1 MSSGVHR
8 RDAATLAYLANKL
21 KGVNAVRNPTPK
33 VRAAVIGLGWPGMQ
47 HLKGYIADAR
57 AEVIAVCDLD
67 KTHAQQ
73 VAAQYKIP
81 HTYTNH
87 LEMLE
92 NGDIDAVS
100 VCLPN
105 FLHAPISIDA
115 LNAGKHVLCE
125 KPPAR
130 SAAEA
135 KAMADAAHQ
144 NGKTLMY
151 ALVQR
156 FDGSTQRLKQL
167 IREGTLGEV
176 YFGKAGYVRRRGI
189 PIGKEGWF
197 VDKARAGGGALIDI
211 GVHALDCV
219 WWLMNS
225 PKPVEV
231 MGMTYTH
238 FRHLVPDNVRYDV
251 DDATFAQIYF
261 ENGATIV
268 LETTWALNLPGDN
281 YIKVA
286 GTKAGASLNPFTLY
300 TEEDGKELD
309 KPIDAPSINSF
320 DEEVKHFV
328 ACIVEGK
335 VPISSAEQG
344 IMLMQMLDGIYESA
358 EKGQSV
364 SITDMSATGK

>member
-1 MSSGVHR
+1 V
-8 RDAATLAYLANKL
+8 ANQ
-21 KGVNAVRNPTPK
+21 TTK
-33 VRAAVIGLGWPGMQ
+33 VRAAVIGLGWPGIQ
-47 HLKGYIADAR
+47 HLKGYIADPR
-57 AEVIAVCDLD
+57 SEVVAVCDLD
-67 KTHAQQ
+67 KGHAKK
-73 VAAQYKIP
+73 VASEYKIRRV
-81 HTYTNH
+81 YTDH
-87 LEMLE
+87 LKMLE
-92 NGDIDAVS
+92 NRDVDAVS

-135 KAMADAAHQ
+135 KAMADTASE
-144 NGKTLMY
+144 NGMTLMY

-156 FDGSTQRLKQL
+156 FDGSTQHLKQL
-167 IREGTLGEV
+167 VQAGELGEI

-189 PIGKEGWF
+189 PVGREGWF
-197 VDKARAGGGALIDI
+197 VDKERSGGGALIDI

-225 PKPVEV
+225 PRPVEV
-231 MGMTYTH
+231 MGTSYSH
-238 FRHLVPDNVRYDV
+238 FKHLVPDDIKYDV
-251 DDATFAQIYF
+251 DDATFAQIRF
-261 ENGATIV
+261 ENGATII

-281 YIKVA
+281 YIKVS
-286 GTKAGASLNPFTLY
+286 GTKAGASLSPFTLY

-309 KPIDAPSINSF
+309 KPLDAPSINSF

-328 ACIVEGK
+328 GCIVDGK
-335 VPISSAEQG
+335 EPISSAEQG

-358 EKGQSV
+358 QKGRSV
-364 SITDMSATGK
+364 PIADLNAAT

>member
-1 MSSGVHR
+1 MPNQK
-8 RDAATLAYLANKL
+8 TE
-21 KGVNAVRNPTPK
+21 
-33 VRAAVIGLGWPGMQ
+33 VRAAVVGLGWPGMQ
-47 HLKGYIADAR
+47 HLKGYIADPR
-57 AEVIAVCDLD
+57 SEVLAVCDLD
-67 KTHAQQ
+67 ETHAEK
-73 VAAQYKIP
+73 VAAEYKIQNI
-81 HTYTNH
+81 HTNH

-92 NGDIDAVS
+92 NKDIDAVS

-130 SAAEA
+130 SAQEA
-135 KAMADAAHQ
+135 KAMADTAAK

-156 FDGSTQRLKQL
+156 FGGSAQCLKQFVTAG
-167 IREGTLGEV
+167 ELGDV
-176 YFGKAGYVRRRGI
+176 YFGKAAYVRRRGI

-197 VDKARAGGGALIDI
+197 VDRERSGGGALIDI
-211 GVHALDCV
+211 GVHALDCI

-225 PKPVEV
+225 PRPIEV
-231 MGMTYTH
+231 MGAVYSH
-238 FRHLVPDNVRYDV
+238 FGHLVPDDVKYDV
-251 DDATFAQIYF
+251 DDGTFAQIRF
-261 ENGATIV
+261 ENGATII

-281 YIKVA
+281 YIKIA
-286 GTKAGASLNPFTLY
+286 GTKAGATLNPFTLY
-300 TEEDGKELD
+300 TAEDGKELD
-309 KPIDAPSINSF
+309 KPLNAPRINGF

-328 ACIVEGK
+328 GCIVDGE

-358 EKGQSV
+358 AKGQSV
-364 SITDMSATGK
+364 SIADLSTAKA

>member
-1 MSSGVHR
+1 MPIQTS
-8 RDAATLAYLANKL
+8 KI
-21 KGVNAVRNPTPK
+21 
-33 VRAAVIGLGWPGMQ
+33 RAAVIGLGWPGMQ

-67 KTHAQQ
+67 KARAQQ
-73 VAAQYKIP
+73 VAAQANVP
-81 HTYTNH
+81 HVYTDH
-87 LEMLE
+87 LAMLE
-92 NGDIDAVS
+92 NREIDAVS

-105 FLHAPISIDA
+105 FLHAPMTIDA

-125 KPPAR
+125 KPPAC

-135 KAMADAAHQ
+135 QAMADAATK

-156 FDGSTQRLKQL
+156 FDGSTQQLKQL
-167 IREGTLGEV
+167 IDAGELGNV

-211 GVHALDCV
+211 GVHALDCI
-219 WWLMNS
+219 WWLMGS
-225 PKPVEV
+225 PNPVAI
-231 MGMTYTH
+231 MGAAYSH
-238 FRHLVPDNVRYDV
+238 FGHLVPDNVKYDV
-251 DDATFAQIYF
+251 DDATFAQIHF
-261 ENGATIV
+261 QNGATIV

-300 TEEDGKELD
+300 TEEDGKEVD
-309 KPIDAPSINSF
+309 KPLNAPSRNSF

-328 ACIVEGK
+328 ECLVESK
-335 VPISSAEQG
+335 EPISSAEQG
-344 IMLMQMLDGIYESA
+344 VILMQMLDGIYESA
-358 EKGQSV
+358 AKGGSV
-364 SITDMSATGK
+364 KIQT

>member
-1 MSSGVHR
+1 MSNRTTKIRS
-8 RDAATLAYLANKL
+8 
-21 KGVNAVRNPTPK
+21 AV
-33 VRAAVIGLGWPGMQ
+33 VGLGWPGIQ
-47 HLKGYIADAR
+47 HLKGYIADPR
-57 AEVIAVCDLD
+57 SEVIAVCDLD
-67 KTHAQQ
+67 KGHAQE
-73 VAAQYKIP
+73 VATEYKISRV
-81 HTYTNH
+81 YTNH
-87 LEMLE
+87 LEMLGS
-92 NGDIDAVS
+92 GDVDAVS

-115 LNAGKHVLCE
+115 LKAGKHVLCE

-130 SAAEA
+130 SAEEA
-135 KAMADAAHQ
+135 KAMADAATE

-156 FDGSTQRLKQL
+156 FDGSTRRLKRL
-167 IREGTLGEV
+167 IQEGELGEL

-219 WWLMNS
+219 WWLLNS
-225 PKPVEV
+225 PRPVEV
-231 MGMTYTH
+231 MGTSYSY
-238 FRHLVPDNVRYDV
+238 FKHLVPDDVKYDV
-251 DDATFAQIYF
+251 DDATFAQIRF

-286 GTKAGASLNPFTLY
+286 GTKAGASLTPFTLY

-309 KPIDAPSINSF
+309 KPLEAPSINGF

-328 ACIVEGK
+328 GCIVDGK
-335 VPISSAEQG
+335 EPISSAKQG

-358 EKGQSV
+358 QKGRSV
-364 SITDMSATGK
+364 PIADLSAATG

>member
-1 MSSGVHR
+1 MRSR
-8 RDAATLAYLANKL
+8 T
-21 KGVNAVRNPTPK
+21 TK
-33 VRAAVIGLGWPGMQ
+33 VRAAVVGLGWPGMQ
-47 HLKGYIADAR
+47 HLKGYTADPR
-57 AEVIAVCDLD
+57 SEVIAVCDLD
-67 KTHAQQ
+67 ETHVRE
-73 VAAQYKIP
+73 VAAQHKIP
-81 HTYTNH
+81 NTYTNH

-92 NGDIDAVS
+92 NKDIDAVS

-130 SAAEA
+130 STQDA
-135 KAMADAAHQ
+135 KAMADAAAE

-156 FDGSTQRLKQL
+156 FDGSSQHLKQL
-167 IREGTLGEV
+167 VEDGKLGDV
-176 YFGKAGYVRRRGI
+176 YFGKAAYVRRRGI

-197 VDKARAGGGALIDI
+197 VDRERSGGGALIDI
-211 GVHALDCV
+211 GVHALDCI

-225 PKPVEV
+225 PRPVEV
-231 MGMTYTH
+231 MGTSYSH
-238 FRHLVPDNVRYDV
+238 FGHLVPDDVKYDV
-251 DDATFAQIYF
+251 DDGTFAHILF
-261 ENGATIV
+261 ENGATII

-281 YIKVA
+281 YIKIA
-286 GTKAGASLNPFTLY
+286 GTKAGATLNPFTLY
-300 TEEDGKELD
+300 TEENGKEVD
-309 KPIDAPSINSF
+309 KPLDAPSINGF

-328 ACIVEGK
+328 GCIVDGK

-344 IMLMQMLDGIYESA
+344 IMLMQMLDGIYESS

-364 SITDMSATGK
+364 SIADLNTAKE

>member
-1 MSSGVHR
+1 MRHQK
-8 RDAATLAYLANKL
+8 T
-21 KGVNAVRNPTPK
+21 K
-33 VRAAVIGLGWPGMQ
+33 VQAAVVGLGWPGIQ
-47 HLKGYIADAR
+47 HLKGYIADSR
-57 AEVIAVCDLD
+57 SEVIAVCDLD
-67 KTHAQQ
+67 KTHAAK
-73 VAAQYKIP
+73 VAAEYKIQNI
-81 HTYTNH
+81 YTNH

-92 NGDIDAVS
+92 NKDIDAVS

-130 SAAEA
+130 SAQEA
-135 KAMADAAHQ
+135 KAMADAAAE

-156 FDGSTQRLKQL
+156 FDGNSQRLKQL
-167 IREGTLGEV
+167 VTAGELGDI
-176 YFGKAGYVRRRGI
+176 YFGKAAYVRRRGI

-197 VDKARAGGGALIDI
+197 VDRERSGGGALIDI
-211 GVHALDCV
+211 GVHALDCI

-231 MGMTYTH
+231 MGAVYSH
-238 FRHLVPDNVRYDV
+238 FGHLVPDDVKYDV
-251 DDATFAQIYF
+251 DDGTFAQIHF
-261 ENGATIV
+261 ENGATII

-286 GTKAGASLNPFTLY
+286 GTKAGATLNPFMLY
-300 TEEDGKELD
+300 TEEDGKEVD
-309 KPIDAPSINSF
+309 KPLNAPPINGF

-328 ACIVEGK
+328 GCIVDEK
-335 VPISSAEQG
+335 KPISSAEQG
-344 IMLMQMLDGIYESA
+344 IMLMQMLDGIYASA
-358 EKGQSV
+358 EKRQSV
-364 SITDMSATGK
+364 RIADLSTPSK

>member
-1 MSSGVHR
+1 MSNR
-8 RDAATLAYLANKL
+8 T
-21 KGVNAVRNPTPK
+21 TK
-33 VRAAVIGLGWPGMQ
+33 VRAAVVGLGWPGMQ
-47 HLKGYIADAR
+47 HLKGYTADPR
-57 AEVIAVCDLD
+57 SEVIAVCDLD
-67 KTHAQQ
+67 EKHVRQ
-73 VAAQYKIP
+73 VASEHKIP
-81 HTYTNH
+81 NTYTSH
-87 LEMLE
+87 LEMLKNKE
-92 NGDIDAVS
+92 IDTVS

-130 SAAEA
+130 SAQEA
-135 KAMADAAHQ
+135 KAMADAAAQ
-144 NGKTLMY
+144 NEKTLMY

-167 IREGTLGEV
+167 IREGELGEI

-197 VDKARAGGGALIDI
+197 VDKERAGGGALIDI

-225 PKPVEV
+225 PRPVEV
-231 MGMTYTH
+231 MGMSYTH
-238 FRHLVPDNVRYDV
+238 FKHLVPDDVKYDV
-251 DDATFAQIYF
+251 DDATFAQIRF
-261 ENGATIV
+261 ENSATII
-268 LETTWALNLPGDN
+268 LETTWALNLPDDN

-286 GTKAGASLNPFTLY
+286 GTKAGATLSPFTLY
-300 TEEDGKELD
+300 TEETGKELD
-309 KPIDAPSINSF
+309 KPLSAPAINSF

-328 ACIVEGK
+328 ECIVDGK
-335 VPISSAEQG
+335 EPISSAEQG

-358 EKGQSV
+358 EKGRSV
-364 SITDMSATGK
+364 PIADFSAATR

>member
-1 MSSGVHR
+1 MSNR
-8 RDAATLAYLANKL
+8 T
-21 KGVNAVRNPTPK
+21 TK
-33 VRAAVIGLGWPGMQ
+33 VRAAVVGLGWPGMQ
-47 HLKGYIADAR
+47 HLKGYTADPR
-57 AEVIAVCDLD
+57 SEVIAICDLD
-67 KTHAQQ
+67 EKHVRQ
-73 VAAQYKIP
+73 VASEHNIP
-81 HTYTNH
+81 NTYTSH

-92 NGDIDAVS
+92 NQDIDAVS

-105 FLHAPISIDA
+105 FLHAPIAVDA

-130 SAAEA
+130 SAQEA
-135 KAMADAAHQ
+135 KAMAEAAIE
-144 NGKTLMY
+144 NEKTLMY

-167 IREGTLGEV
+167 IREGELGEI

-197 VDKARAGGGALIDI
+197 VDKERAGGGALIDI

-225 PKPVEV
+225 PRPVEV
-231 MGMTYTH
+231 MGTSYTH
-238 FRHLVPDNVRYDV
+238 FKHLVPDDVKYNV
-251 DDATFAQIYF
+251 DDATFAQIRF
-261 ENGATIV
+261 ENGATII

-286 GTKAGASLNPFTLY
+286 GTKAGATLSPFTLY
-300 TEEDGKELD
+300 TEKDGKELD
-309 KPIDAPSINSF
+309 KPLNASSINSF

-328 ACIVEGK
+328 ECIVDDKE
-335 VPISSAEQG
+335 PISSAEQG

-358 EKGQSV
+358 EKGRSV
-364 SITDMSATGK
+364 PIADLSAATG